1 MASAPEL
8 KSIRR
13 IVHSLDVPLPA
24 GSSKINVY
32 PLKHA
37 NAEELLPVLADLIGA
52 RSAGGGGRNA
62 IRAARREPGN
72 QRRNRSRNSS
82 DRSGSNGRAPGSPS
96 STGSSR
102 TAPSGVSGSDPATN
116 SLIISASPQDFS
128 VLQNVIEQ
136 LDVRRRQVYV
146 EAIILEVSVD
156 RIRQLGIEMQGGFS
170 IAGQGVGLGR
180 VNLGSLNQAI
190 SDPGSLS
197 GLLLAAATNQ
207 TIQLPD
213 GTSIPAKIALL
224 RAAQGNR
231 DINVLSAPTLLTTDN
246 EEAEILVGQNVPFV
260 ASRATNATQL
270 DNLFATVERRDV
282 GINLRLTQQISE
294 GDHVRLSIYEE
305 VSAIVPTSPAVGD
318 PNLVGPTTSI
328 RSATTTVVVKDKQ
341 TVVIGGLISDD
352 TIRQRESVP
361 YLGDIPV
368 LGNFFR
374 NTEDSSSKINLLI
387 FLTPHIVRDDVE
399 VAQHSVT
406 ERDRFG
412 GFLERHKA
420 PAKLQR
426 QLDKSSFQLL
436 PDAQD
441 EQSLSG
447 GGVLLPGTARP

>member
-1 MASAPEL
+1 
-8 KSIRR
+8 
-13 IVHSLDVPLPA
+13 
-24 GSSKINVY
+24 
-32 PLKHA
+32 
-37 NAEELLPVLADLIGA
+37 
-52 RSAGGGGRNA
+52 
-62 IRAARREPGN
+62 
-72 QRRNRSRNSS
+72 
-82 DRSGSNGRAPGSPS
+82 
-96 STGSSR
+96 
-102 TAPSGVSGSDPATN
+102 
-116 SLIISASPQDFS
+116 
-128 VLQNVIEQ
+128 
-136 LDVRRRQVYV
+136 
-146 EAIILEVSVD
+146 
-156 RIRQLGIEMQGGFS
+156 
-170 IAGQGVGLGR
+170 
-180 VNLGSLNQAI
+180 
-190 SDPGSLS
+190 
-197 GLLLAAATNQ
+197 
-207 TIQLPD
+207 
-213 GTSIPAKIALL
+213 
-224 RAAQGNR
+224 
-231 DINVLSAPTLLTTDN
+231 
-246 EEAEILVGQNVPFV
+246 VPFV